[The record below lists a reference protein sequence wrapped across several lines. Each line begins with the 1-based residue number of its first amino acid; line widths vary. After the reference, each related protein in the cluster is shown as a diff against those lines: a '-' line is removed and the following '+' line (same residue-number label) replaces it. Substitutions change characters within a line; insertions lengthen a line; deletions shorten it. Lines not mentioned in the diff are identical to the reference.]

1 MAPPQSKKQ
10 PTAVSQSV
18 SPDPPVV
25 DASQSKK
32 KKPVSAP
39 AATATPSASAGARD
53 VAVAST
59 STPRVLPVVAHNT
72 APAALASAPV
82 AAATTAATA
91 ATAADTTAAVPVPVV
106 PTEPATDNVLSNIID
121 KVNAL
126 AAYIKDIQTNL
137 KVLSKEYDKQQK
149 IIEKAQKKRQ
159 NAKNSPSGFAKPNK
173 ISDELCDFIGVP
185 HGTEKSRTDITRF
198 INAYVKEHNLNKPEN
213 KRFILPDAKLKKILN
228 VGDSDEINYFILQ
241 KLISHHFPASAS
253 KTAAKTA
260 VAPAA
265 VTTAV

>member
-10 PTAVSQSV
+10 PTAVS
-18 SPDPPVV
+18 PDPPVV
-25 DASQSKK
+25 DASHSKK
-32 KKPVSAP
+32 KKPVSSPAATAATAATSASAAP
-39 AATATPSASAGARD
+39 SVAATATPSAAAVPS
-53 VAVAST
+53 VATAST
-59 STPRVLPVVAHNT
+59 SVPRVLPVVV
-72 APAALASAPV
+72 PAALHTS
-82 AAATTAATA
+82 TE
-91 ATAADTTAAVPVPVV
+91 AVPVALAAPAVL
-106 PTEPATDNVLSNIID
+106 TEPATDNVLSNIID

-126 AAYIKDIQTNL
+126 SAYIKDIQTNL

-260 VAPAA
+260 VAAATAA
-265 VTTAV
+265 V

>member
-1 MAPPQSKKQ
+1 MPPMPTKKQ
-10 PTAVSQSV
+10 PVVSATLPVAQSV
-18 SPDPPVV
+18 SQEQSTVE
-25 DASQSKK
+25 ASTKK
-32 KKPVSAP
+32 KKPVATP
-39 AATATPSASAGARD
+39 ATAPVVTTVVSGTPQ
-53 VAVAST
+53 V
-59 STPRVLPVVAHNT
+59 VLPVV
-72 APAALASAPV
+72 L
-82 AAATTAATA
+82 
-91 ATAADTTAAVPVPVV
+91 PVV
-106 PTEPATDNVLSNIID
+106 PHVQTVSFDAPLPHVEPVADNVLSNIID
-121 KVNAL
+121 KVNSL
-126 AAYIKDIQTNL
+126 ASHIKDIQTSL

-253 KTAAKTA
+253 KTAAVAAAAKVA
-260 VAPAA
+260 V
-265 VTTAV
+265 